1 MQWFS
6 VAIIINQSTL
16 NSPGIND
23 STLII
28 LRIKSVFFTPLINIA
43 NQNQN
48 ASVET
53 INCVGA
59 IANQSSIINQLDQII
74 VSITVTMLA
83 TIDAPHSE
91 QHPTSRWVSTD
102 PSNQFKRPTQ
112 TEGNNGKPRRC
123 RS

>member
-6 VAIIINQSTL
+6 AAIIINKSTL
-16 NSPGIND
+16 NSSGIND
-23 STLII
+23 STSII
-28 LRIKSVFFTPLINIA
+28 LRIKLVFFTSLINIA

-48 ASVET
+48 ASVEI
-53 INCVGA
+53 INCVGS

-74 VSITVTMLA
+74 VSITVTMLT
-83 TIDAPHSE
+83 TIDASHSR
-91 QHPTSRWVSTD
+91 QRPASRWVSTD

-123 RS
+123 WS